1 MIRVA
6 IIDDERGTAAVEF
19 ALVGPVFLLLL
30 MSALT
35 MGLLLFSVTALE
47 AAVQGAARCA
57 AIAGKPCANPQ
68 DGYQGMTDPPVF
80 TAQKRMCGTLIT
92 ARTTFSLDLV
102 VWRED
107 IPLTASACG

>member
-1 MIRVA
+1 MIRSA
-6 IIDDERGTAAVEF
+6 IINNERGTAAIEF

-30 MSALT
+30 MGALT
-35 MGLLLFSVTALE
+35 MGLLLFSVTSLE

-57 AIAGKPCANPQ
+57 AIVGKPCARPH
-68 DGYQGMTDPPVF
+68 DRYQGMTDPPVF
-80 TAQKRMCGTLIT
+80 TATTRPCGTLIT
-92 ARTTFSLDLV
+92 ARTSFALDLV